1 MVIFVIKFNYRI
13 PKSSPKRV
21 LKILYIYISTHAIST
36 QIAMH
41 IFQIIQNTF
50 FFLGSYFQI
59 LRYKNFGKKIL
70 AKLVD
75 FITLEK
81 QKNSQ
86 KK

>member
-1 MVIFVIKFNYRI
+1 
-13 PKSSPKRV
+13 
-21 LKILYIYISTHAIST
+21 
-36 QIAMH
+36 MH
-41 IFQIIQNTF
+41 IFQIIQNTCFFGGF
-50 FFLGSYFQI
+50 FFLGFYFQI
-59 LRYKNFGKKIL
+59 LRYKNFGKKLL